1 MEIRCPECHAV
12 YQIDVSKLSG
22 KPTVRCGKCQCRFCI
37 KLPESSQIEDVVPI
51 ALFIQ
56 EYQPKSKNPSNH
68 VAERSNPLQEIVKK
82 TKTLVTKESANE
94 IINDFKEINF
104 KEEVFPV
111 DSMSILTIK
120 NDFVFWSALILG
132 IMPIFISTLNSR
144 ELQLTTFAL
153 FFASIWGLIFKRYII
168 ENTDGWALPVIG
180 FFFTGI
186 IGSNL
191 LLFIYNLL
199 PDFSTLADLA
209 EKNLIV
215 SFFRYI
221 TLVGIPEELC
231 KIFPVIAYLCWK
243 RKNASVMMLILIG
256 IFSGLGFAAF
266 ENMQY
271 ANTFAVA
278 PLFKI
283 IKYGHTDLRADIKD
297 AMISVMLRSFS
308 SVFSHAVWTGI
319 FSYFIAIASIIKKR
333 YTALFIIGLCMSS
346 FAHGFYDWS
355 CDIQIMLG
363 ALLTGFSFLLFYI
376 YVIKLRGMV
385 SE

>member
-1 MEIRCPECHAV
+1 MVVNAEITPVH
-12 YQIDVSKLSG
+12 Y
-22 KPTVRCGKCQCRFCI
+22 
-37 KLPESSQIEDVVPI
+37 
-51 ALFIQ
+51 IQ
-56 EYQPKSKNPSNH
+56 E
-68 VAERSNPLQEIVKK
+68 
-82 TKTLVTKESANE
+82 
-94 IINDFKEINF
+94 
-104 KEEVFPV
+104 
-111 DSMSILTIK
+111 
-120 NDFVFWSALILG
+120 
-132 IMPIFISTLNSR
+132 
-144 ELQLTTFAL
+144 
-153 FFASIWGLIFKRYII
+153 
-168 ENTDGWALPVIG
+168 
-180 FFFTGI
+180 
-186 IGSNL
+186 L
-191 LLFIYNLL
+191 LLL
-199 PDFSTLADLA
+199 
-209 EKNLIV
+209 
-215 SFFRYI
+215 
-221 TLVGIPEELC
+221 
-231 KIFPVIAYLCWK
+231 
-243 RKNASVMMLILIG
+243 
-256 IFSGLGFAAF
+256 
-266 ENMQY
+266 MQY